1 MSTVTSPVI
10 LDATGQAIASGIDR
24 IADAINGSGGVVYGF
39 HIDGGESDGSEKV
52 TYLRDAVG
60 MTPAAMNFSSGVFDY
75 GSWEDA
81 FFMPRPCMLK
91 SDGTVD
97 YYLNP
102 NDYTKKE
109 SGAASDV
116 ANTSYDGNAMIE
128 WGQNGKKIW
137 YKVVPSGDGKS
148 GSVYI
153 ADHKDDE
160 GYHDYSFHNCKGQ
173 SVAHFYTPIYNGS
186 VISSKMRSLSGQV
199 VSKNLSGTAEITA
212 AKANNAG
219 SDELWSIECL
229 ADRTLIDF
237 LLILMGKSTNT
248 QAVFGQGLVSN
259 GTEAI
264 NDGFTTG
271 VHNTKGLF
279 YGTSSGAANT
289 YTNAVKVF
297 GMENYWGFQNRRTNG
312 LIMASGVQKIKLTYG
327 KEDGSN
333 VEGYNTDGADYI
345 SIGVTP
351 TGTSGGYC
359 DEMHF
364 NDKGMFSK
372 SANGDSTHN
381 YCDAFSFDTTITAFA
396 RFGGYSSGGA
406 RAGAFYC
413 DQHRAVSDANWHIGA
428 AVSCKPVA

>member
-1 MSTVTSPVI
+1 MSTVTSPVV
-10 LDATGQAIASGIDR
+10 LDATAQAIASGIDR

-39 HIDGGESDGSEKV
+39 HIDGGESDPSEKV

-116 ANTSYDGNAMIE
+116 ANTSYDGNAMME

-148 GSVYI
+148 ASVYI

-199 VSKNLSGTAEITA
+199 VSKSLAGTAEITA

-219 SDELWSIECL
+219 SDELWNIECL
-229 ADRTLIDF
+229 ADRILIDF

-248 QAVFGQGLVSN
+248 QAIFGQGLVSN

-279 YGTSSGAANT
+279 YGDSSGAAAT

-351 TGTSGGYC
+351 TGTTGGYC

-372 SANGDSTHN
+372 SANGDSTHD
-381 YCDAFSFDTTITAFA
+381 YCDGFTFDTTITAFA
-396 RFGGYSSGGA
+396 RFGGCSSDGA

-413 DQHRAVSDANWHIGA
+413 RLNGAVSGALWNVGA
-428 AVSCKPVA
+428 AVSCKPAA

>member
-1 MSTVTSPVI
+1 MSTVTSPVV
-10 LDATGQAIASGIDR
+10 LDATAQAIASGIDR

-39 HIDGGESDGSEKV
+39 HIDGGESDPSEKV

-116 ANTSYDGNAMIE
+116 ANTSYDGNAMME

-148 GSVYI
+148 ASVYI

-199 VSKNLSGTAEITA
+199 VSKSLAGTAEITA

-219 SDELWSIECL
+219 SDELWNIECL
-229 ADRTLIDF
+229 ADRILIDF

-248 QAVFGQGLVSN
+248 QAIFGQGLVSN

-279 YGTSSGAANT
+279 YGDSSGAAAT

-351 TGTSGGYC
+351 TGTTGGYC

-372 SANGDSTHN
+372 SANGDSTHD
-381 YCDAFSFDTTITAFA
+381 YCDGFTFDTTITAFA
-396 RFGGYSSGGA
+396 RFGGYSSIGA

-413 DQHRAVSDANWHIGA
+413 ALGRAVSDANWNGGA
-428 AVSCKPVA
+428 AVSCKPAA